1 MKSLR
6 TFRRHRKARAAAV
19 AVAVAAT
26 AVLTPVIG
34 RLAAAD
40 AAISANYADALSKA
54 VWFYDAQRLGKLPAN
69 NRVSWRGDSFL
80 SDGADVGLD
89 LTGGFAD
96 AGDTIKAT
104 FPLAHTLTTL
114 AWSYVDNSAG
124 YSAAG
129 QSNHLLANLRWGMDW
144 MIKAHPS
151 ANKLVVEVG
160 DPTEDHK
167 LWAAAELQTYPRKT
181 YVIDSSC
188 GGSEVAASSA
198 AAFAS
203 ASLAFKASDPTY
215 SATLLTHAKQLYT
228 FADTVRGKYTTCV
241 PVMSAFYDSWSG
253 YYDELTWGALW
264 LYQATNDA
272 TYLTKAKSLYT
283 SLPKTGQSSSD
294 PIAYAGTYDW
304 DDKTQASIFLL
315 AKLTREQTYIDA
327 ANRWA
332 DWLTGPNGYNGAKAT
347 YSPGGQVFHGAWGS
361 NRYAANSAMLALA
374 YADSGVFD
382 ATRATRMHDFAVRQV
397 NYVLG
402 DNPLSLSYL
411 IGYGS
416 KYIQMPHHRGAHG
429 PWGNNPDQDPVNNR
443 HILYGAVVGGPTSAN
458 DQYGTEK
465 RSDFQKSE
473 VAIDYNAGM
482 TGALARLAKEY
493 GGTPSAIPTETP
505 DGPEMYVL
513 ASLNQV
519 GTGTGTSFFEIKAL
533 LQNKSAWPARPLKNG
548 SYRYYFTLDAG
559 YSASQVSVTSAYS
572 QCPTA
577 PTISQYSGNV
587 YYVTI
592 NCTGVTIAPTGQP
605 DFTKET
611 QFRVI
616 FPGPHDHT
624 KDWSWA
630 GVSTT
635 QSSPALA
642 SNIQVFDGT
651 TAVYGNAPGTVTPTS
666 AAPTS
671 VAPTTTRPT
680 TAAPTSVV
688 PTSVV
693 PTSVVPTTAGPT
705 TAGPTSAAPT
715 STRPTTG
722 APTSG
727 PGATCKVAYSTNDWG
742 SGFTGAVTITNTG
755 TSALSSWSLK
765 FSFSGN
771 QQVTQGWS
779 ATWSQSGT
787 AVTATNLSWNGSLAP
802 GASTSI
808 GFNGSYSGSN
818 AKPTSF
824 TLNGS
829 ACSLG

>member
-1 MKSLR
+1 MKSLSS
-6 TFRRHRKARAAAV
+6 FRKHRKARVVLTAAAV
-19 AVAVAAT
+19 VAT
-26 AVLTPVIG
+26 AVVTPVIG
-34 RLAAAD
+34 RLATAD

-54 VWFYDAQRLGKLPAN
+54 VWFYDAQRLGKLPAT

-80 SDGADVGLD
+80 TDGADAGLD
-89 LTGGFAD
+89 LVGGFAD

-129 QSNHLLANLRWGMDW
+129 QSNHLLSNLRWGMDW

-160 DPTEDHK
+160 DPNEDHK

-181 YVIDSSC
+181 YFIDSSC

-215 SATLLTHAKQLYT
+215 AATLLTHAKQLYT
-228 FADTVRGKYTTCV
+228 FADTVRGKYTNCV

-264 LYQATNDA
+264 LYQATGDSS
-272 TYLTKAKSLYT
+272 YLTKAKSLYT

-482 TGALARLAKEY
+482 TGALARLTKEY

-548 SYRYYFTLDAG
+548 SYRYYFTLDPG

-577 PTISQYSGNV
+577 PTISQYSGNI

-624 KDWSWA
+624 RDWSWA

-642 SNIQVFDGT
+642 GNIQVFDGT
-651 TAVYGNAPGTVTPTS
+651 TAVYGNAPGTTPTS
-666 AAPTS
+666 AAPTT
-671 VAPTTTRPT
+671 VVPTTTRPT
-680 TAAPTSVV
+680 TAPPTSVV
-688 PTSVV
+688 PTTSQPTTAV
-693 PTSVVPTTAGPT
+693 PTTAVPTTAGPT
-705 TAGPTSAAPT
+705 TAAPT
-715 STRPTTG
+715 TTRPTTG

-727 PGATCKVAYSTNDWG
+727 PSATCKVTYSTNDWG
-742 SGFTGAVTITNTG
+742 SGFTAAVTVANTG
-755 TSALSSWSLK
+755 TAAISNWTLK